1 VNYCKFGG
9 PKLKSEVMQSSV
21 LHHLG
26 VDSILI
32 GKLDITASEA
42 CPPNQIKTGSG
53 TEMGFVKFNI

>member
-1 VNYCKFGG
+1 
-9 PKLKSEVMQSSV
+9 MQSSV